1 MLRLHLEELR
11 RRYVDASHRATT
23 ALRDGDLDAFGS
35 ILREKEDIHEEW
47 MSVLDSYFQNYVQ
60 LRKRGPGGGRKP
72 GPQEPR

>member
-11 RRYVDASHRATT
+11 RRYLDASQRAKT
-23 ALRDGDLDAFGS
+23 ALRDRDLDAFGS

-47 MSVLDSYFQNYVQ
+47 MSVLDSYFQNYVR
-60 LRKRGPGGGRKP
+60 LRKPGAGAGRKP